1 MTRRPF
7 GSVNCSNAMRPA
19 CAPSTP
25 GMVMSNNTTSLRMD
39 SGLRGEE
46 RKSVGFEDGPLLLVR
61 ERQGQELIDVLTEVF
76 HSRTGPV
83 GTPQHAVH
91 NLREAGE
98 NTHQARRRKSPGGQ
112 AARPIK

>member
-7 GSVNCSNAMRPA
+7 GSANCSNAMRPA
-19 CAPSTP
+19 CAESTP
-25 GMVMSNNTTSLRMD
+25 GMAISNNTNILRMG
-39 SGLRGEE
+39 SGLRGEK
-46 RKSVGFEDGPLLLVR
+46 RQSVGFEDSPLLLLR

-91 NLREAGE
+91 NLR
-98 NTHQARRRKSPGGQ
+98 QARKVLQ
-112 AARPIK
+112 QL